1 VHRTRLGWLE
11 KCLDQGGGVGG
22 GWKTSSAPTV
32 LSSTSI
38 FSSTAAAA
46 SAEISRPGS
55 AADRAVE
62 ALAAAAA

>member
-1 VHRTRLGWLE
+1 M
-11 KCLDQGGGVGG
+11 DQGDGVGG
-22 GWKTSSAPTV
+22 SWKTSSAPTV

-55 AADRAVE
+55 AADRADE